1 VRDAIYIIL
10 KANMA
15 LKSKRKSSRSQVQKN
30 TWRKFGSGLIAYDPK
45 RSRTIL
51 TSYPE
56 KPISKMSNAELKSLI
71 SAKVNATEKLTKR
84 NEDIVTSIMDRHE
97 LEDTIKYYLSDK
109 HRILLLPYLV

>member
-1 VRDAIYIIL
+1 
-10 KANMA
+10 MA
-15 LKSKRKSSRSQVQKN
+15 LKSKRKIIKSSSKKIHKSSRKLGEN
-30 TWRKFGSGLIAYDPK
+30 LAWRKFGSGLIAYDPK

-56 KPISKMSNAELKSLI
+56 KPISKMTNAEIKSLI

-84 NEDIVTSIMDRHE
+84 NEDIETSSMDRQE
-97 LEDTIKYYLSDK
+97 LEDTIKYYLSDQ